1 MSSKARLPIIV
12 HKRPC
17 NHQVAPRSSGVSH
30 HPFLTGGRR
39 ENVRSFS
46 KPFRN
51 GIKFSTT
58 WSPPKSLSE
67 RRTPRETTAAPH
79 QYAQCRTH
87 GHASSLRT
95 KHGGHDGSLGV
106 RRTGSD
112 SPQKAARPREGR
124 GVISSYFR
132 IRTTK
137 KSGFISRILVVSICF
152 LCFRSTRRRSA

>member
-1 MSSKARLPIIV
+1 MSSEARLPIIV
-12 HKRPC
+12 HNQLS
-17 NHQVAPRSSGVSH
+17 NHPVAPRSSGVSH
-30 HPFLTGGRR
+30 HPFLIRSRR
-39 ENVRSFS
+39 ENARSFS
-46 KPFRN
+46 KHSGTKSNFPRL
-51 GIKFSTT
+51 G
-58 WSPPKSLSE
+58 PLPKAPSE

-106 RRTGSD
+106 RQTGSD
-112 SPQKAARPREGR
+112 VPPKAVRLREDR

-137 KSGFISRILVVSICF
+137 KSGFISRILAVSVCF
-152 LCFRSTRRRSA
+152 LCFRSTRQ